1 MTSKLPAF
9 DFIQESHGDKNWFDA
24 TDRQVPIT
32 SRADQYSANPP
43 LATHN
48 SVTFAKPKIQVEIP
62 PPIREAADVPTFPLE
77 LTPALTFALWL
88 TLEII
93 GILHVLHALMH
104 VRTSQGTIA
113 WVISLVTFPYLAI
126 PLYWLVGRS
135 RFTGYVHG
143 RRAGDSRLRKL
154 AESMH
159 QRMRHYAINIPDEDV
174 FSKAAMFLGGLPFTR
189 GNQLELL
196 IDGEEMFERLF
207 AEMRK
212 AESYL
217 CVNFYIVKNDRI
229 GTRFQQAM
237 VERAQAGVK
246 VLFLFDEIGSHKL
259 PRRYLRTLR
268 QAGVECESFGTNR
281 HWWSRLQVNFRN
293 HRKIVVIDGKSAFL
307 GGLNIGDEYLGR
319 DARYGAWRDTHLQLR
334 GPVVQA
340 VQMVFLEDWFW
351 ATARVPEL
359 HWNTYPE
366 TADQVAAIIPTGPA
380 DPADS
385 WQLVVAE
392 AANSSRQ
399 RLWIASPY
407 FVPDEGVLTAL
418 QAAAI
423 RGVDVRILIPERADH
438 LLVWLSAFSYYEQSI
453 PYGIRL
459 FRYQRGFLHQKV
471 MLSDDRLA
479 AVGTAN
485 LDNRSFRLNFEIT
498 AFSPDPGFVDEI
510 DHMLTVDFSHAR
522 EAAVEDFTRRSF
534 LFRAACRAARLFAPI
549 Q

>member
-1 MTSKLPAF
+1 MPTLDPE
-9 DFIQESHGDKNWFDA
+9 IM
-24 TDRQVPIT
+24 
-32 SRADQYSANPP
+32 P
-43 LATHN
+43 L
-48 SVTFAKPKIQVEIP
+48 VTLVAWLAVE
-62 PPIREAADVPTFPLE
+62 V
-77 LTPALTFALWL
+77 
-88 TLEII
+88 I
-93 GILHVLHALMH
+93 GLLHVLHAVMH

-113 WVISLVTFPYLAI
+113 WAISLLTFPYLAI
-126 PLYWLVGRS
+126 PLYWMVGRS
-135 RFTGYVHG
+135 RFSGYVRG
-143 RRAGDSRLRKL
+143 RRAGDRRLRKL

-159 QRMRHYAINIPDEDV
+159 QRMRHYEITIPDEDV
-174 FSKAAMFLGGLPFTR
+174 FSKAARFLGGLPFTR
-189 GNQLELL
+189 GNELELL

-207 AEMRK
+207 QEMR
-212 AESYL
+212 AAQAYL
-217 CVNFYIVKNDRI
+217 CVNFFIVKNDRI
-229 GTRFQQAM
+229 GMRFQAALI
-237 VERAQAGVK
+237 ERARAGVK
-246 VLFLFDEIGSHKL
+246 VMFLFDEIGSHKL

-268 QAGVECESFGTNR
+268 EAGVECESFGINR
-281 HWWSRLQVNFRN
+281 FWWSRLQVNFRN
-293 HRKIVVIDGKSAFL
+293 HRKIVVVDGKTAFL
-307 GGLNIGDEYLGR
+307 GGLNVGDEYLGR
-319 DARYGAWRDTHLQLR
+319 DVRYGAWRDTHLQLR

-351 ATARVPEL
+351 ATERVPEL

-366 TADQVAAIIPTGPA
+366 TADQVAAVIPTGPA

-423 RGVDVRILIPERADH
+423 RGVDVRILLPERADH

-459 FRYQRGFLHQKV
+459 FCYQRGFLHQKV

-498 AFSPDPGFVDEI
+498 AFSPDPGFVDEVE
-510 DHMLTVDFSHAR
+510 HMLSVDFTHSR
-522 EAAVEDFTRRSF
+522 EVAVEDFTERSF